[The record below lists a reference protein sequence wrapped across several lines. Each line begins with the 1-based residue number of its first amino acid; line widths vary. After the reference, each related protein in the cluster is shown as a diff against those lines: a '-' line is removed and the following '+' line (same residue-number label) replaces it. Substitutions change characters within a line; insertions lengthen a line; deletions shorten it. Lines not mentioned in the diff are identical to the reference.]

1 MIFRGFSETLAYGAK
16 SRSVPR
22 LVRACLT
29 AFVMVGIAAV
39 DAALADEK
47 GEAKSIEVDQVIDP
61 TATDVLRIF
70 RFRPPLVRIPAGKT
84 VRFLN
89 SRGQHTVISIR
100 KMWPKGVPEV
110 NLSNISAADVTFN
123 KAGLYGFTCR
133 VHGRYGMV
141 MLIAVGDEWPNME
154 AAKAGIP
161 SGRPGIRMKQLL
173 AELEKAR

>member
-1 MIFRGFSETLAYGAK
+1 MIFPGFSESSANGAK
-16 SRSVPR
+16 YQGAKGI
-22 LVRACLT
+22 VRACLC
-29 AFVMVGIAAV
+29 ACVMIGLAAV
-39 DAALADEK
+39 GVAQADEK

-70 RFRPPLVRIPAGKT
+70 RFRPPLVRIPAGRT

-141 MLIAVGDEWPNME
+141 MLIAVGDEWPNLD

-161 SGRPGIRMKQLL
+161 SGRPGIRMKQLM
-173 AELEKAR
+173 AELEKTP

>member
-1 MIFRGFSETLAYGAK
+1 MAVLGVSEDAGFGCEHSCLKRSLRIGLCALAMLG
-16 SRSVPR
+16 V
-22 LVRACLT
+22 
-29 AFVMVGIAAV
+29 AAV
-39 DAALADEK
+39 GTAQADPK
-47 GEAKSIEVDQVIDP
+47 GTPKSIEVDQVIDP
-61 TATDVLRIF
+61 TAGDVLRIF

-141 MLIAVGDEWPNME
+141 MLIAVGDKWPNLE

-161 SGRPGIRMKQLL
+161 SGRAGIRMKQLL
-173 AELEKAR
+173 AELEQAR